1 MRMDSEWTQNGLI
14 LSFILSFILCSD
26 GQRHLSLSSSW
37 RSNSKAFGTSP
48 ARPAARIMD
57 MTFIASSS
65 HGRHGRHGRAQSRS
79 QMPKKK
85 QILDDSWIHGFMA
98 L

>member
-1 MRMDSEWTQNGLI
+1 MRMDSEWTQNGL
-14 LSFILSFILCSD
+14 ILSFILCSD

-65 HGRHGRHGRAQSRS
+65 HGRHGRAQSRS